1 MTSITNQSNCSI
13 YFCNVKNIK
22 LHIALALSLIVLLFT
37 VKSAFWLSYYVVFT
51 DNFIENYC
59 ENTDKPELE
68 CDGKCFLSDVLD
80 KKETDT
86 PKNANIFLESEL
98 IFTTIVY
105 ETDLILDPFIS
116 KQQHSYF
123 YTSLYKFHYL
133 KSSFKPPAVC
143 V

>member
-1 MTSITNQSNCSI
+1 MKS
-13 YFCNVKNIK
+13 IK
-22 LHIALALSLIVLLFT
+22 LPISVALSLTVFLFT
-37 VKSAFWLSYYVVFT
+37 IKSAFWLSYYIVFT

-80 KKETDT
+80 KKETET
-86 PKNANIFLESEL
+86 PKNASIYLESKL
-98 IFTTIVY
+98 IFTTVLF
-105 ETDLILDPFIS
+105 ETDIVLDSFILQKPHTF
-116 KQQHSYF
+116 F

-133 KSSFKPPAVC
+133 QSSFKPPAIV